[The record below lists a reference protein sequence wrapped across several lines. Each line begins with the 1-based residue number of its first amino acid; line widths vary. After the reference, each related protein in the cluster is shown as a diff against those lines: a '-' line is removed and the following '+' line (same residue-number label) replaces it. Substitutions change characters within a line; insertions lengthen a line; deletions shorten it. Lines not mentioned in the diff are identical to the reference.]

1 MRVYERPYNMFI
13 SGSYVTIR
21 NDQVEIVDNR
31 YSAEI
36 LAEFYY
42 HYVLI
47 NPLSMKVT
55 MLNLD
60 KEVLSVI
67 HHAKRIVDMRTD
79 EDE

>member
-1 MRVYERPYNMFI
+1 MKVYNRPYNLFHT
-13 SGSYVTIR
+13 GSYVTIR

-31 YSAEI
+31 YSTDV

-47 NPLSMKVT
+47 NPLSMKIT
-55 MLNLD
+55 MLNSD
-60 KEVLSVI
+60 KEVLSII

-79 EDE
+79 EK